1 MERNLVKKIL
11 LILFF
16 LILIIFIYSN
26 FFEEKKVVIN
36 EIDSV
41 EEDNYNSN
49 IIKDVNYISKDSK
62 GNEYILDASE
72 GQIDLSDDKTVFLT
86 DVKALIKLA
95 NSNVINIKSD
105 FGKYN
110 IDNFDTIFSKNVI
123 ITYID
128 NKIEGDYLDFS
139 LTRNTMIISKN
150 VVYTNIE
157 NILKADVI
165 EININTKDTKIFMY
179 EKNNKVNI
187 KSKN

>member
-1 MERNLVKKIL
+1 MEGSLVKKIL
-11 LILFF
+11 LIIFF
-16 LILIIFIYSN
+16 FILVIFIYSL
-26 FFEEKKVVIN
+26 FFKEKKITIK
-36 EIDSV
+36 EIDTV
-41 EEDNYNSN
+41 EEDNFSSN
-49 IIKDVNYISKDSK
+49 IIKDVNYISKDSR

-86 DVKALIKLA
+86 DVKALIKLT

-128 NKIEGDYLDFS
+128 NKIEGEYLDFS
-139 LTRNTMIISKN
+139 TSRNNMIISKN
-150 VVYTNIE
+150 VVYTNVD
-157 NILKADVI
+157 NTLKADVI
-165 EININTKDTKIFMY
+165 EIDINTKDTKIFMH

>member
-1 MERNLVKKIL
+1 MGRNLVKKIL

-36 EIDSV
+36 EIDSA

-49 IIKDVNYISKDSK
+49 IIKDVNYISKDAK

-86 DVKALIKLA
+86 NVKALIKLT

-105 FGKYN
+105 FGNYN

-123 ITYID
+123 ITYIN
-128 NKIEGDYLDFS
+128 NKITGNYLDFS
-139 LTRNTMIISKN
+139 LERSSLVISKN
-150 VVYTNIE
+150 VIYSNLE
-157 NILKADVI
+157 NMLKADVV
-165 EININTKDTKIFMY
+165 EIDIKTKDTKIYMH
-179 EKNNKVNI
+179 EKEKKVNI
-187 KSKN
+187 KSIN

>member
-1 MERNLVKKIL
+1 MERSLVKKITL
-11 LILFF
+11 FLFF
-16 LILIIFIYSN
+16 FILIIFIYSI
-26 FFEEKKVVIN
+26 FFQEKKIAIK
-36 EIDSV
+36 EIDTN
-41 EEDNYNSN
+41 EEDNFSSN
-49 IIKDVNYISKDSK
+49 VIQDVNYISKDSS
-62 GNEYILDASE
+62 GNEYILNASK

-86 DVKALIKLA
+86 DVKALIRLTD
-95 NSNVINIKSD
+95 SNVINITSN

-110 IDNFDTIFSKNVI
+110 IDNYDTIFSKNVI

-139 LTRNTMIISKN
+139 LSRNTMIISKN

-157 NILKADVI
+157 NILKADVV

>member
-26 FFEEKKVVIN
+26 FFKEKKVVIN

-41 EEDNYNSN
+41 EEENYNSN

-86 DVKALIKLA
+86 NVKALIKLT

-187 KSKN
+187 KTKN